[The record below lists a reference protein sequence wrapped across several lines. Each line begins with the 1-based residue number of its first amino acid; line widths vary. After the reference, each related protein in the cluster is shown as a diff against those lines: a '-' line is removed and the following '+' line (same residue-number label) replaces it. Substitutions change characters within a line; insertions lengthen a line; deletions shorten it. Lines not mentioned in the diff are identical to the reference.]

1 LGNPRLNAVAE
12 GEAVMELILIGGPH
26 HNTIKNI
33 PDHFP
38 IEIKSRV
45 ASGLMGGED
54 EDSVIYVIC
63 KTGDGRF
70 YGVYDPVYDPSI
82 ERINRLRSAITNAIE
97 EKQ

>member
-1 LGNPRLNAVAE
+1 MAK
-12 GEAVMELILIGGPH
+12 GETIMELILIGGPH
-26 HNTIKNI
+26 HNTIKDI

-38 IEIKSRV
+38 IQMKDRV
-45 ASGLMGGED
+45 NSGLMGGED
-54 EDSVIYVIC
+54 KDSVMYVIC
-63 KTGDGRF
+63 KTGDGKF

>member
-1 LGNPRLNAVAE
+1 
-12 GEAVMELILIGGPH
+12 MELILIGGPY
-26 HNTIKNI
+26 HNTIKDI

-38 IEIKSRV
+38 IEIKSRI
-45 ASGLMGGED
+45 ASDLMGGED
-54 EDSVIYVIC
+54 KDSVMYVIC

-82 ERINRLRSAITNAIE
+82 ERINTLRSALTSALK